1 MVPELI
7 AFAEM
12 KGEIIGFAVALPDLN
27 VALKHNPSGRLF
39 PGILK
44 ILWYA
49 RKISRLRILL
59 LGALK
64 QYRGTGVDAL
74 LYAWIW
80 QKGNAKGFHWGEGGW
95 LLEDNFP
102 IINGLLRLGFRPY
115 KTYRVYDRPV

>member
-1 MVPELI
+1 M
-7 AFAEM
+7 
-12 KGEIIGFAVALPDLN
+12 
-27 VALKHNPSGRLF
+27 F

-44 ILWYA
+44 ILWHA

-64 QYRGTGVDAL
+64 EYRGLGVDAL

-95 LLEDNFP
+95 LLEDNAP
-102 IINGLLRLGFRPY
+102 IINGLLNLGFRPY